1 MRLGGVDNTCGPLFT
16 KVVDVAEILVEPE
29 ASGVRIGLHPQ
40 LKLVIEARVNVC
52 ENVIVQT
59 IIQHGVPEIGEPMSY
74 WFSCV
79 FKFKRNYTAEHPD

>member
-1 MRLGGVDNTCGPLFT
+1 MRLSRVINPSSPLFT

-40 LKLVIEARVNVC
+40 LKLVIEARVNVR
-52 ENVIVQT
+52 ENVIVQIT
-59 IIQHGVPEIGEPMSY
+59 VQHGVPEIGVPMSY